1 MPTLRDRA
9 GIAPRALEFVI
20 LTGMR
25 TEAVIKARWSEI
37 DIAEKVW
44 TVPPER
50 AKEESELEGPPSRA
64 LVCGVEAAGHDGE
77 RQGRGRVRSPAI
89 GQGGRFRTVRCWSWS
104 RRWDGWMRRS
114 AESRRMAF
122 GPPSGLGQRSRQVSR
137 MNSSKRRSA
146 KLWAP
151 RWTRPTSAAI
161 CLRSGSG

>member
-50 AKEESELEGPPSRA
+50 AKEESS
-64 LVCGVEAAGHDGE
+64 E
-77 RQGRGRVRSPAI
+77 RERKDTA
-89 GQGGRFRTVRCWSWS
+89 
-104 RRWDGWMRRS
+104 
-114 AESRRMAF
+114 
-122 GPPSGLGQRSRQVSR
+122 
-137 MNSSKRRSA
+137 
-146 KLWAP
+146 
-151 RWTRPTSAAI
+151 
-161 CLRSGSG
+161 